1 MALTARRNFI
11 LAMAL
16 VAAGCATRNP
26 LDPPPQ
32 AMSFDEFMALSKR
45 LTAVDDLDA
54 EVGKVYFANLP
65 ARDESAILEAWFSG
79 VYPASGGP
87 RVATYTGALAW
98 TTLGFTKPPTFC
110 GGAMGY
116 WAQKP

>member
-1 MALTARRNFI
+1 MAVIARRNFI

-16 VAAGCATRNP
+16 AAAGCVTRSP
-26 LDPPPQ
+26 
-32 AMSFDEFMALSKR
+32 MSFDEFMARSKR
-45 LTAVDDLDA
+45 FTGVDDLDA
-54 EVGKVYFANLP
+54 ELGRIYFANLP
-65 ARDESAILEAWFSG
+65 ARDEAAILEAWFTG

-98 TTLGFTKPPTFC
+98 TTLGFTKPPTYC

-116 WAQKP
+116 WAEKP